1 MQFILNKIM
10 VPIDFSGPSDWG
22 FNYAYNLAQQ
32 FGSDLYVV
40 HIYKPP
46 YLESSMP
53 PNLVSQIIGEKE
65 SDLMKHLKSSAQAP
79 LVSKNKKSDPVK
91 IHYIL
96 ESGANSD
103 LVDVSKKNDIDL
115 IVMGTHGANKAID
128 KVWGTNTAKVINE
141 ANCPVLAIPIGSEFN
156 NVENI
161 AYATDYDSNDI
172 DNIMQLVLFATAINA
187 NVHCIH
193 VNNILDINDE
203 EKEIAFKEKF
213 EARFKDMPVT
223 FSVKSSTSIEEGLET
238 FLRVNHI
245 NILSMLT
252 HKRNLWER
260 LFGEKSV
267 TKEMAFRSKTP
278 ILAFHS

>member
-32 FGSDLYVV
+32 FGADLYVV

-46 YLESSMP
+46 YVESSMP
-53 PNLVSQIIGEKE
+53 PNLISQIISEKE
-65 SDLMKHLKSSAQAP
+65 ADLMTHLKTSAQAP
-79 LVSKNKKSDPVK
+79 LVIKNNKIDRVR

-96 ESGANSD
+96 ESGANAD
-103 LVDVSKKNDIDL
+103 LSDVSKKNDIDL
-115 IVMGTHGANKAID
+115 IVMGTHGANRAID
-128 KVWGTNTAKVINE
+128 KLWGTNTAKVIKE
-141 ANCPVLAIPIGSEFN
+141 ANCPVLAIPIGAEFD

-161 AYATDYDSNDI
+161 AYATDYDSNDL
-172 DNIMQLVLFATAINA
+172 DHIMQLVLFATAINA
-187 NVHCIH
+187 KVHCIH
-193 VNNILDINDE
+193 VNNILDISDE
-203 EKEIAFKEKF
+203 EREKTFKEKF

-223 FSVKSSTSIEEGLET
+223 FSVKSSSSTEEGLET
-238 FLRVNHI
+238 FLRVNHM

-252 HKRNLWER
+252 HKRNLWEKI
-260 LFGEKSV
+260 FGEKNV
-267 TKEMAFRSKTP
+267 TKEMAFRSKIP

>member
-32 FGSDLYVV
+32 FGADLYVV

-46 YLESSMP
+46 YVESSMP
-53 PNLVSQIIGEKE
+53 PNLISQIISEKE
-65 SDLMKHLKSSAQAP
+65 ADLMKHLKTSAQAP
-79 LVSKNKKSDPVK
+79 LVIKNNKIDRVR

-96 ESGANSD
+96 ESGANAD
-103 LVDVSKKNDIDL
+103 LLDVSKKNDIDL

-128 KVWGTNTAKVINE
+128 KLWGTNTAKVIKE
-141 ANCPVLAIPIGSEFN
+141 ANCPVLAIPIGTEFD

-161 AYATDYDSNDI
+161 AYATDYDSNDL
-172 DNIMQLVLFATAINA
+172 DHIMQLVLFATAINA
-187 NVHCIH
+187 KVHCIH
-193 VNNILDINDE
+193 VNNILDISDE
-203 EKEIAFKEKF
+203 EKEKTFKEKF

-223 FSVKSSTSIEEGLET
+223 LSVKSSSSTEEGLET
-238 FLRVNHI
+238 FLRVNHM

-252 HKRNLWER
+252 HKRNLWEKI
-260 LFGEKSV
+260 FGEKSV
-267 TKEMAFRSKTP
+267 TKEMAFRSKIP